1 MYNKEQSKD
10 KIVESKTSG
19 LSTMHLTHIATSY
32 PQAIELTALEAMWLG
47 HEENIDHPED
57 SNYPTGVNE
66 PHLRVMTA
74 RVEDSVLNRTGI
86 DISTF
91 DGVIHSS
98 SSHANKHSIQ
108 NV

>member
-1 MYNKEQSKD
+1 MIGSLTCYYNDD
-10 KIVESKTSG
+10 KPGVNIQLTS
-19 LSTMHLTHIATSY
+19 
-32 PQAIELTALEAMWLG
+32 LEEMWWG

>member
-1 MYNKEQSKD
+1 
-10 KIVESKTSG
+10 
-19 LSTMHLTHIATSY
+19 
-32 PQAIELTALEAMWLG
+32 
-47 HEENIDHPED
+47 
-57 SNYPTGVNE
+57 
-66 PHLRVMTA
+66 MTA